1 MYLQSV
7 KKGKLAD
14 SPHVV
19 LIYGPPG
26 VGKSSFGAA
35 APNPIFM
42 DVEEGTEELSVERLP
57 KPRVFADVLG
67 QIQELTVAQH
77 DYKTLVIDSLDWIE
91 PLVWDQVCQEDG
103 KSNIELVGGGF
114 AKGYIFALKKWGAM
128 RDRLI
133 ALRQTK
139 KMHIILIAHSQIKKF
154 DDPTENAN
162 YDRYQIKLHEKAAAL
177 WREYCKAVLFANY
190 ETFIKVDENNKR
202 KQKAFA
208 DGARV
213 MWTERRPGFDAKNRM
228 NLPFK
233 MPLSWESFEAACK
246 QGRKPEEVLANI
258 EELLKEVTDEE
269 LVKKISGHVM
279 DANGDLQKLI
289 AFENRLRTIVG
300 G

>member
-7 KKGKLAD
+7 KKGKLVD

-42 DVEEGTEELSVERLP
+42 DVEEGTEELTVERLP
-57 KPRVFADVLG
+57 KPRNFSDVLG

-77 DYKTLVIDSLDWIE
+77 DYRTLVIDSLDWIE

-103 KSNIELVGGGF
+103 KTNIELVGGGF

-133 ALRQTK
+133 ALRQAK
-139 KMHIILIAHSQIKKF
+139 KMHIILVAHSQIKKF